1 MNTSIND
8 SFKYQ
13 GMATL
18 SLKIGDKT
26 VVKSVHNEGT
36 MQLKRAFAMFMCGGK
51 IAEEA
56 LRYIPS
62 KLDLR
67 QNGVTFLKRPV
78 AVTNPAYDID
88 ESGREHSWF
97 VEYSAVIPYS
107 SLISN
112 IDSTKNY
119 RIYLM
124 CDSVASSDT
133 SRDIA
138 VVEIP
143 GIDLVGIQAGVS
155 AIITWRLKLLNEPAE

>member
-1 MNTSIND
+1 MDALVNDSINY
-8 SFKYQ
+8 SGEVNF
-13 GMATL
+13 
-18 SLKIGDKT
+18 SLRIGDR
-26 VVKSVHNEGT
+26 VVNKKIHNEGT
-36 MQLKRAFAMFMCGGK
+36 MQLKRAFAMFMCGGR
-51 IAEEA
+51 IAEDA

-67 QNGVTFLKRPV
+67 QDGVTFLKRPV

-88 ESGREHSWF
+88 ESGREHSWY

-107 SLISN
+107 SLLSN

-124 CDSVASSDT
+124 CDTIASSDVNH
-133 SRDIA
+133 DIA
-138 VVEIP
+138 VIEIP
-143 GIDLVGIQAGVS
+143 GVDLVGVQAGVS